1 MAYLD
6 PGSGSFILQVLIA
19 AILGGM
25 IAFRTYIGRAINY
38 LRGIVKRNNPDE
50 PDEADE
56 EIE

>member
-25 IAFRTYIGRAINY
+25 VAFRTYIGRAIKY
-38 LRGIVKRNNPDE
+38 LRGISKRDNSDE
-50 PDEADE
+50 PDE